1 MLYPDSTTP
10 NKQLSP
16 HILPTAC
23 TMIGVCTTLIGLV
36 KVAEGHI
43 GPSQVDEY
51 TSLDML
57 LFLASAIL
65 SYCSIRR
72 ADTSRL
78 GARLE
83 RWADQ
88 CFMAGLIGL
97 SLIALF
103 FAYELI

>member
-1 MLYPDSTTP
+1 MPHTNPAAP
-10 NKQLSP
+10 NKQLAP

-57 LFLASAIL
+57 LFLASALL

-83 RWADQ
+83 HWADR
-88 CFMAGLIGL
+88 CFIAGLVGL